1 MNCREIEELLY
12 DYASKRLGGKDKEVV
27 EAHLKTCDLCR
38 DVLHTIEK
46 TLPVL
51 DYWSTQAL
59 PADYSERVLK
69 EIFEKK
75 TTFWQR
81 FINAL
86 SPPIHIQI
94 PIKGLAVVALV
105 CSALISYKLFYLT
118 PVYEVLPRVTPPME
132 QKKEAERYLPYTPK
146 GLEKGTEP
154 WIKDTTEALS
164 DASPEVTPKEQL
176 PEQVTSYKT
185 NELAQK
191 TESPGKETEERPS
204 VAFLET
210 PKPPVEIAQPS
221 GEGLTQGSAQ
231 EKKTPVEEGKERLPF
246 VVMAKPQPST
256 EIAQPSEKA
265 PAHASTQEKE
275 STPKETKK
283 GFFGFLS
290 GLFKPKEPKATPQA
304 TVMSGAGGPDM
315 TSAPATPYSGPK
327 LDYMASLET
336 KGITACVSSPIV
348 NIRSGAGP
356 EYAVVVNAS
365 KGTELTILEESGA
378 WYKVRTLDRKE
389 GWVRKDLVTLSP
401 KAGDSTSSPMNAK
414 IAFADPVQANTAFA
428 LDLYT
433 KLKTAEGNLFF
444 SPYSISTALAMTYAG
459 ARGNTEREM
468 AEVLHFAMNQGDLHS
483 SFSKLQGHL
492 NEVRKKGNI
501 RLSIANALWA
511 QKDYRFLRTFTDVV
525 RKSYEAEAKNVDF
538 RGETENVRKKINA
551 WVEENTE
558 NKIVELLKP
567 GTVSEDTR
575 LILTNA
581 IYFKGNWARQF
592 KKSQTTE
599 MPFKLNSA
607 KSVMVPMMQMNKEM
621 CKYAENTKLQILE
634 LPYKGNDLSMVILL
648 PRDVDGIRSLE
659 NEFSTD
665 TLNMWLNNL
674 HQQEVEIYL
683 PKFKIEYG
691 MSLTDNLKEMGMVS
705 AFNPGIADFS
715 GMDGTKSLY
724 ISDVVHK
731 AFVNVDEE
739 GTEAAAATAVT
750 VHLSA
755 YVERHIPV
763 FRADHPFIFLIRD
776 NGTGSILFMGR
787 ISNPKAGNS

>member
-38 DVLHTIEK
+38 DALLTIEK

-51 DYWSTQAL
+51 DYWSTQTL

-81 FINAL
+81 FINTL

-94 PIKGLAVVALV
+94 PVKGLAVVALV

-132 QKKEAERYLPYTPK
+132 QKTEAEKHVPPTFKSLEEEKGGKVLEPNSKLPITPPEAPSHERYPIMVTPNIAPNLAQEK
-146 GLEKGTEP
+146 AEVAGKPLGASKDLEKEKSSEMRVALAP
-154 WIKDTTEALS
+154 DERVKDT
-164 DASPEVTPKEQL
+164 SPEMSQTEQL
-176 PEQVTSYKT
+176 PYETLGNVLHGTSS
-185 NELAQK
+185 QK
-191 TESPGKETEERPS
+191 KKEAKEEPS
-204 VAFLET
+204 GGSVGS
-210 PKPPVEIAQPS
+210 VVGMAQPS
-221 GEGLTQGSAQ
+221 SQ
-231 EKKTPVEEGKERLPF
+231 E
-246 VVMAKPQPST
+246 
-256 EIAQPSEKA
+256 
-265 PAHASTQEKE
+265 
-275 STPKETKK
+275 
-283 GFFGFLS
+283 
-290 GLFKPKEPKATPQA
+290 
-304 TVMSGAGGPDM
+304 
-315 TSAPATPYSGPK
+315 
-327 LDYMASLET
+327 
-336 KGITACVSSPIV
+336 
-348 NIRSGAGP
+348 
-356 EYAVVVNAS
+356 
-365 KGTELTILEESGA
+365 
-378 WYKVRTLDRKE
+378 
-389 GWVRKDLVTLSP
+389 SP
-401 KAGDSTSSPMNAK
+401 KPS
-414 IAFADPVQANTAFA
+414 ADPVKANTVFA
-428 LDLYT
+428 LDLYN

-468 AEVLHFAMNQGDLHS
+468 AVVLHFAMNQEDLHS
-483 SFSKLQGHL
+483 SFAKLQEHL
-492 NEVRKKGNI
+492 NEVRRKGNI
-501 RLSIANALWA
+501 HLSIANALWA
-511 QKDYRFLRTFTDVV
+511 QKDYRFLKTFTDVV

-538 RGETENVRKKINA
+538 RGETEDVRKKINA
-551 WVEENTE
+551 WIEEKTE

-567 GTVSEDTR
+567 GTVSKDTR

-581 IYFKGNWARQF
+581 IYFKGNWASQF
-592 KKSQTTE
+592 RKNQTTE
-599 MPFKLNSA
+599 MPFFLNKGNSI
-607 KSVMVPMMQMNKEM
+607 MVPMMQKKGERFN
-621 CKYAENTKLQILE
+621 YIENNRVQILE
-634 LPYKGNDLSMVILL
+634 LPYQGDDLSMVILL
-648 PRDVDGIRSLE
+648 PRVVDGIHDLE
-659 NEFSTD
+659 NELSTD

-674 HQQEVEIYL
+674 HKQEVEIYL
-683 PKFKIEYG
+683 PKFKSEYE

-724 ISDVVHK
+724 ISDVLHK

-750 VHLSA
+750 VGLTAA

-763 FRADHPFIFLIRD
+763 FRADHPFVFLIRD
-776 NGTGSILFMGR
+776 NSTGSILFMGR

>member
-1 MNCREIEELLY
+1 MNCKDIEELLY
-12 DYASKRLGGKDKEVV
+12 DYASKRLEGKDKELVDN
-27 EAHLKTCDLCR
+27 HLKTCELCR
-38 DVLHTIEK
+38 DKLLTVEK

-51 DYWSTQAL
+51 DYWSTQTL

-81 FINAL
+81 FINTL

-94 PIKGLAVVALV
+94 PVKGLAVVALV

-191 TESPGKETEERPS
+191 TESPGKETEERS
-204 VAFLET
+204 LVAFQEK
-210 PKPPVEIAQPS
+210 PKPPVKIAQPS
-221 GEGLTQGSAQ
+221 EKALTQGSAQ
-231 EKKTPVEEGKERLPF
+231 EKRPGIEEVKEKPT
-246 VVMAKPQPST
+246 VVATAEPQPST

-265 PAHASTQEKE
+265 PPHASTQEKE
-275 STPKETKK
+275 
-283 GFFGFLS
+283 
-290 GLFKPKEPKATPQA
+290 ATPQA

-356 EYAVVVNAS
+356 EYAVVATAS
-365 KGTELTILEESGA
+365 KGTDLTILKESGA
-378 WYKVRTLDRKE
+378 WYKVRTPDGKE
-389 GWVRKDLVTLSP
+389 GWVRKDLVALSP
-401 KAGDSTSSPMNAK
+401 KTEGSTPSPINAK

-428 LDLYT
+428 LDLYN
-433 KLKTAEGNLFF
+433 KLKTAEGNIFF

-468 AEVLHFAMNQGDLHS
+468 AEVLHFDMNQGDLHS
-483 SFSKLQGHL
+483 SFAKLQGHL
-492 NEVRKKGNI
+492 NELRKKGKI

-511 QKDYRFLRTFTDVV
+511 QKDYRFLKTFTDVV

-551 WVEENTE
+551 WIEEKTE

-567 GTVSEDTR
+567 GTVSGDTR

-592 KKSQTTE
+592 DKKDTTE
-599 MPFKLNSA
+599 MPFKLNSS
-607 KSVMVPMMQMNKEM
+607 KSVMVPMMLKKKEM
-621 CKYAENTKLQILE
+621 FKYGENTKLQILE
-634 LPYKGNDLSMVILL
+634 LPYQGNDLSMVVLL
-648 PRDVDGIRSLE
+648 PREIDGIRSLE
-659 NEFSTD
+659 NELSTD

-674 HQQEVEIYL
+674 HKQEVEIYL
-683 PKFKIEYG
+683 PKFKSEYE
-691 MSLTDNLKEMGMVS
+691 MSLTAHLKDMGMKS
-705 AFNPGIADFS
+705 AFTPGVADFS

-724 ISDVVHK
+724 ISDVLHK

-739 GTEAAAATAVT
+739 GTEAAAATAVVVYPT
-750 VHLSA
+750 A
-755 YVERHIPV
+755 FVERRIPV
-763 FRADHPFIFLIRD
+763 FRADHPFMFLIRD
-776 NGTGSILFMGR
+776 NSTGSILFMGR